1 MTLSHTRFR
10 NPPISPHWE
19 ANACGVPYRQDRGAA
34 NIAPE
39 YARVVDCRGID
50 CHRPSAGR
58 LIEIDGLRIVM
69 KTKREE
75 NIDAKSEQTE
85 APYQHK
91 EAYFRQLFE
100 GSPDAIVMA
109 DPRGEVLEAN
119 ASFERIFQYSPEEA
133 KGRLINELV
142 APPHLAG
149 EADELS
155 ERTQKGEVVQKD
167 VVRRR
172 KDGALIVTS
181 VLAYPIVIDGGIVG
195 FCGIY
200 RDITEQKRTEETL
213 NKLSR
218 AVEQTAENIF
228 ITDREGRIEYVN
240 PAFEELTEYSSA
252 EVLGNT
258 PRILKSGR
266 QDPEFYTALWETIE
280 SGRPF
285 RGTLINRKKSGKVYY
300 EEKTI
305 TPVKDRQGKITNFIS
320 TGKDIT
326 DRMELEERLLQAQK
340 LEAVGRLAG
349 GVAHDFNNLLTA
361 VIGYGELLASRL
373 GSDDPLRQM
382 AQEIIRG
389 GQRGAALARQ
399 LLAFSRKQVLQPR
412 VIDLNDIILNIRNML
427 ERLIPE
433 NIKLVTRPG
442 TAIGSVKAD
451 PGQIEQVIVNLVIN
465 ARDAMP
471 NGGALT
477 IETLAVDLDNGY
489 AFQPLVHTRGRYI
502 MLAVSDTGVGMD
514 SETQSHVFEPFFT
527 TKEHGGSGLGLAT
540 VYGIVNQSGGTVWL
554 YSELG
559 QGTTVKV
566 YLPSC
571 EEAAETDQQEA
582 PTPRLS
588 AGAET
593 VLLVEDN
600 SQVRELAAEILRTRG
615 YRVLEASGGEAALRI
630 AREHRGRSID
640 LLITDV
646 VMPEMSGPQ
655 LAQLMAASGQQVKV
669 LYISGYTDNWIVH
682 HGVLE
687 GATSFLQKPF
697 TPGVLA
703 GKVREVLDS

>member
-1 MTLSHTRFR
+1 MTT
-10 NPPISPHWE
+10 E
-19 ANACGVPYRQDRGAA
+19 
-34 NIAPE
+34 
-39 YARVVDCRGID
+39 
-50 CHRPSAGR
+50 
-58 LIEIDGLRIVM
+58 
-69 KTKREE
+69 REE
-75 NIDAKSEQTE
+75 NTDAGPDQTS

-109 DPRGEVLEAN
+109 DSRGKVLEAN
-119 ASFERIFQYSPEEA
+119 SSFERIFQYSVEEA

-155 ERTQKGEVVQKD
+155 ERTQRGEVVQKD

-172 KDGALIVTS
+172 KDGVLIVAS
-181 VLAYPIVIDGGIVG
+181 VLAYPIVIDGDIVG

-240 PAFEELTEYSSA
+240 PAFEELTEYTSA
-252 EVLGNT
+252 EVIGKT

-266 QDPEFYTALWETIE
+266 QDPEFYTALWETIQ
-280 SGRPF
+280 SGKPF
-285 RGTLINRKKSGKVYY
+285 RGTLINRKKSGRLYY

-326 DRMELEERLLQAQK
+326 DQMELEERLLQAQK

-373 GSDDPLRQM
+373 GYEEPLGQM

-442 TAIGSVKAD
+442 AAIGSVKAD

-471 NGGALT
+471 AGGTLT

-489 AFQPLVHTRGRYI
+489 AFQHAVRTSGRSV
-502 MLAVSDTGVGMD
+502 MLAVTDTGVGMD

-554 YSELG
+554 YSEVG
-559 QGTTVKV
+559 HGTTVKV
-566 YLPSC
+566 YLPRC
-571 EEAAETDQQEA
+571 EEAIETEQAEAQ
-582 PTPRLS
+582 PPRLP

-600 SQVRELAAEILRTRG
+600 SQVRELAAEILRARG
-615 YRVLEASGGEAALRI
+615 YSVLEASGGVDALQI
-630 AREHRGRSID
+630 AQEKRDGRID

-655 LAQLMAASGQQVKV
+655 LAQLMAGAGQQVKV
-669 LYISGYTDNWIVH
+669 LYISGYTDSWIVH

-697 TPGVLA
+697 TPSVLA
-703 GKVREVLDS
+703 NKVREVLDS

>member
-1 MTLSHTRFR
+1 
-10 NPPISPHWE
+10 
-19 ANACGVPYRQDRGAA
+19 
-34 NIAPE
+34 
-39 YARVVDCRGID
+39 
-50 CHRPSAGR
+50 
-58 LIEIDGLRIVM
+58 M

-75 NIDAKSEQTE
+75 NIDAKSEQPG

-119 ASFERIFQYSPEEA
+119 ASFERIFHYSPEEA

-155 ERTQKGEVVQKD
+155 ERTQRGEVVQKD
-167 VVRRR
+167 VVRRC

-240 PAFEELTEYSSA
+240 PAFEELTEYSSD
-252 EVLGNT
+252 EVIGNT

-266 QDPEFYTALWETIE
+266 QDPEFYTALWETIQ

-305 TPVKDRQGKITNFIS
+305 TPVKDRQGRITNFIS

-373 GSDDPLRQM
+373 GSDDPLGQM
-382 AQEIIRG
+382 AQEIVRG

-442 TAIGSVKAD
+442 SAIGSVKAD

-471 NGGALT
+471 NGGTLT
-477 IETLAVDLDNGY
+477 IETLAVDLDNRY
-489 AFQPLVHTRGRYI
+489 AFQPLVQTRGRYI

-514 SETQSHVFEPFFT
+514 PETQSHVFEPFFT

-571 EEAAETDQQEA
+571 EEAAEKDEQEA
-582 PTPRLS
+582 PPPRLS

-600 SQVRELAAEILRTRG
+600 SQVRELAAEILRARG
-615 YRVLEASGGEAALRI
+615 YRVLEASGGKAALRI

>member
-1 MTLSHTRFR
+1 MGWLADTMKTTRDEH
-10 NPPISPHWE
+10 IDADSE
-19 ANACGVPYRQDRGAA
+19 QAGTPYR
-34 NIAPE
+34 
-39 YARVVDCRGID
+39 
-50 CHRPSAGR
+50 
-58 LIEIDGLRIVM
+58 
-69 KTKREE
+69 
-75 NIDAKSEQTE
+75 
-85 APYQHK
+85 HK

-109 DPRGEVLEAN
+109 DSRGQVLEAN
-119 ASFERIFQYSPEEA
+119 ASFERIFQYAPEEA
-133 KGRLINELV
+133 IGRLINELV

-155 ERTQKGEVVQKD
+155 ERTQRGEVVQKD

-172 KDGALIVTS
+172 KDGVLIVAS
-181 VLAYPIVIDGGIVG
+181 VLAYPIVFDGDIVG

-240 PAFEELTEYSSA
+240 PAFEELTEYTAA
-252 EVLGNT
+252 EALDNT

-266 QDPEFYTALWETIE
+266 QDPEVYTALWETIQ
-280 SGRPF
+280 SGKPF
-285 RGTLINRKKSGKVYY
+285 RGTLINRKKSGKLYY

-305 TPVKDRQGKITNFIS
+305 TPVKDRQGTITNFIS

-373 GSDDPLRQM
+373 GNEDPLGQM
-382 AQEIIRG
+382 AQEVIRG

-399 LLAFSRKQVLQPR
+399 LLAFSRKQVLRPR

-442 TAIGSVKAD
+442 AEIGPVKAD

-471 NGGALT
+471 AGGT
-477 IETLAVDLDNGY
+477 IMIETLAVDLDGDY
-489 AFQPLVHTRGRYI
+489 AFQPMLQTNGRCV

-559 QGTTVKV
+559 EGTTVKV
-566 YLPSC
+566 YLPRC
-571 EEAAETDQQEA
+571 DEAVESDQPDAQ
-582 PTPRLS
+582 PPRLS

-600 SQVRELAAEILRTRG
+600 SQVRELAAEILRARG
-615 YRVLEASGGEAALRI
+615 YRVLEASGGEDALQI
-630 AREHRGRSID
+630 TREQAGKLID

-655 LAQLMAASGQQVKV
+655 LAQLMTASGRQLKV

-682 HGVLE
+682 HGVLD

-697 TPGVLA
+697 TPSVLA
-703 GKVREVLDS
+703 SKVREVLDS

>member
-1 MTLSHTRFR
+1 
-10 NPPISPHWE
+10 
-19 ANACGVPYRQDRGAA
+19 
-34 NIAPE
+34 
-39 YARVVDCRGID
+39 
-50 CHRPSAGR
+50 
-58 LIEIDGLRIVM
+58 M
-69 KTKREE
+69 KTQREE
-75 NIDAKSEQTE
+75 NIDAKSERAG
-85 APYQHK
+85 APYRHK

-109 DPRGEVLEAN
+109 DPTGKVLEAN
-119 ASFERIFQYSPEEA
+119 ASFERVFQYSPAEA
-133 KGRLINELV
+133 IGRLINELV

-149 EADELS
+149 EADELL
-155 ERTQKGEVVQKD
+155 ERTQKGEVAQKD

-172 KDGALIVTS
+172 KDGVLIVAS
-181 VLAYPIVIDGGIVG
+181 VLAYPIVIDGDIVG

-228 ITDREGRIEYVN
+228 ITDPEGRIEYVN
-240 PAFEELTEYSSA
+240 PAFEELTEYTVA
-252 EVLGNT
+252 EVIGNT

-266 QDPEFYTALWETIE
+266 QDPAFYTALWETIQ

-285 RGTLINRKKSGKVYY
+285 RGTLINRKKSGKLYY

-373 GSDDPLRQM
+373 GSEDPLGQM

-399 LLAFSRKQVLQPR
+399 LLAFSRKQVLRPR
-412 VIDLNDIILNIRNML
+412 VIDLNDIILNTRNML

-433 NIKLVTRPG
+433 NIRLVTRPG

-471 NGGALT
+471 SGGTIT
-477 IETLAVDLDNGY
+477 IETLAVDLDNDY
-489 AFQPLVHTRGRYI
+489 AFQTMVQTSGRYI
-502 MLAVSDTGVGMD
+502 MLAVSDTGIGMD

-571 EEAAETDQQEA
+571 DGAVESDQQEA
-582 PTPRLS
+582 QPSRPS
-588 AGAET
+588 VGAET

-600 SQVRELAAEILRTRG
+600 SQVRELAAEILKARG
-615 YRVLEASGGEAALRI
+615 YHVLEASGGESALRI
-630 AREHRGRSID
+630 VRQQRDKRID

-646 VMPEMSGPQ
+646 VMPEMSGPE
-655 LAQLMAASGQQVKV
+655 LAQQLAASGQQAKV
-669 LYISGYTDNWIVH
+669 LYISGYTDNWIIH

-687 GATSFLQKPF
+687 GAASFLQKPF
-697 TPGVLA
+697 TPSVLA